1 VCIFQKQTGGRTF
14 ARKITI
20 FDRSKTT
27 KKEKKKERERGKE
40 REEGREFI
48 EIITRKI
55 VAIIKRAIKIRRKC
69 GQCDKNRPRDDFAV
83 LRESDIA
90 IDRSDILIRQ

>member
-1 VCIFQKQTGGRTF
+1 LIVVKLR
-14 ARKITI
+14 R
-20 FDRSKTT
+20 
-27 KKEKKKERERGKE
+27 KKKRKRERE

-90 IDRSDILIRQ
+90 IDRSDISIRQ